1 MSTYGFSSSTRALV
15 VVLMAI
21 VVLPLIGIPLYCFLG
36 LPPTKAR
43 FNLLLLSTLFVIP
56 LISMLRF
63 YARTRDH
70 IIASEEGLTYH
81 PHTGNPFSI
90 SWSQIAGL
98 KPHTLRNRYDVV
110 DHQGQRLLK
119 IRYELEKIDDLV
131 STIHK
136 NLQNATA
143 DKHLTYHV
151 KRPGGTILLWMLP
164 LFLVQIPSTGLTP
177 QNTFLLLLVPLGA
190 VWALFFEIRR
200 ITLVSQGLI
209 IEYVLRR
216 TRLSFNDVQ
225 GVKRE
230 GPPGGTIC
238 IERNGLKPFKFSL
251 GHGEGE
257 ELSMIWKTTEATWR
271 AFLSEKQSK
280 V

>member
-1 MSTYGFSSSTRALV
+1 MSTYGFSPSTRVLLV
-15 VVLMAI
+15 LLMAMTG
-21 VVLPLIGIPLYCFLG
+21 LPLVGILLYFFLG
-36 LPPTKAR
+36 SPDTKVI
-43 FNLLLLSTLFVIP
+43 FTLLILSTIFVIP
-56 LISMLRF
+56 LVSMLRF
-63 YARTRDH
+63 YAKTRDH
-70 IIASEEGLTYH
+70 IVASEEGLTYH
-81 PHTGNPFSI
+81 PHGGNPFSI
-90 SWSQIAGL
+90 SWSQIVGL

-119 IRYELEKIDDLV
+119 ISYELEKIDDLV
-131 STIHK
+131 SIIRK

-151 KRPGGTILLWMLP
+151 KRPGGTIILWVLS
-164 LFLVQIPSTGLTP
+164 LFLVLILFTGLTP
-177 QNTFLLLLVPLGA
+177 RTTSSLLLLLLA
-190 VWALFFEIRR
+190 AAWALCFEIRR
-200 ITLVSQGLI
+200 ITLDSQGLT

-230 GPPGGTIC
+230 GQPGGTIC

-251 GHGEGE
+251 ARGGEE
-257 ELSMIWKTTEATWR
+257 ELSMLWKTTEDTWR

>member
-1 MSTYGFSSSTRALV
+1 
-15 VVLMAI
+15 MAM
-21 VVLPLIGIPLYCFLG
+21 VVLPLIGILLYCFLG
-36 LPPTKAR
+36 LPATKAR
-43 FNLLLLSTLFVIP
+43 FNLLLLSTFLVIP

-81 PHTGNPFSI
+81 PHTGNPLLI
-90 SWSQIAGL
+90 SWSQIADL
-98 KPHTLRNRYDVV
+98 RPHTLRNRYDVV
-110 DHQGQRLLK
+110 DHQGQRLLR
-119 IRYELEKIDDLV
+119 ISYELEKIDDLV
-131 STIHK
+131 SIIRK

-151 KRPGGTILLWMLP
+151 KRPGGIIVLWLIP
-164 LFLVQIPSTGLTP
+164 LVLFPMPFIGLTP
-177 QNTFLLLLVPLGA
+177 RTLVLLLLLPIFVTW
-190 VWALFFEIRR
+190 VLFFEIRR
-200 ITLVSQGLI
+200 IKIDSQGLT
-209 IEYVLRR
+209 IEYLLRR

-225 GVKRE
+225 EVKLE
-230 GPPGGTIC
+230 GPRIR
-238 IERNGLKPFKFSL
+238 IERNGLKPFKFSW

-257 ELSMIWKTTEATWR
+257 ELSMIWKTTEDTWR

>member
-1 MSTYGFSSSTRALV
+1 MSTYGFSPSTRAV
-15 VVLMAI
+15 AVVLMAM
-21 VVLPLIGIPLYCFLG
+21 VVLPLIGILLYCFLG
-36 LPPTKAR
+36 LPATKAR

-110 DHQGQRLLK
+110 GHRGQRLLK
-119 IRYELEKIDDLV
+119 ISYELEKIDDLV
-131 STIHK
+131 SIIRK

-143 DKHLTYHV
+143 DKHLTYYV

-164 LFLVQIPSTGLTP
+164 LFLVQMPSTGLTP
-177 QNTFLLLLVPLGA
+177 QTTLLLLLVPLGA
-190 VWALFFEIRR
+190 VWALCFEIRR
-200 ITLVSQGLI
+200 ITLYSQGLT

-230 GPPGGTIC
+230 GPPGGTIY
-238 IERNGLKPFKFSL
+238 IERNGLKPFKFSW

-257 ELSMIWKTTEATWR
+257 ELSMIWKTTEDTWR